1 MHEIGQVVAVVGV
14 LILLAHLLSA
24 LFARTRIP
32 DPLVLMMVGLL
43 LGPVFGITHTEAY
56 GQVGPIFTVITL
68 LIVLFEAG
76 LGLRPAEVGGA
87 VRGTMVLSVA
97 TFTASMFLVACVSYA
112 VTRADFLVCLML
124 GAAVGSLSPAVI
136 VAVARR
142 LGLKQETYSI
152 LLLESTV
159 SDVLSVVVFVALFEA
174 YKLGQL
180 NVGIVIGQIVASFV
194 VATIFGFLGAF
205 AWSMVLKQV
214 RELENS
220 MFMTA
225 AVVLVVYGAVE
236 LMGFSGAIAALA
248 FGIVIGNPESLHLSF
263 IKRFVSEELIGLNR
277 RERTFFS
284 EISFLLRALF
294 FVYAGISLQLTNW
307 MFVLLGLS
315 LTVLLYMVR
324 ILITRYTADPTLPD
338 KDVSVIAVMIPKGL
352 AAVVLASIPFQQGY
366 DTSGLI
372 QSVAY
377 SVVLF
382 SMVVTS
388 LLVFLLEKT
397 RVAGWYRR
405 AVSRAD
411 EI

>member
-1 MHEIGQVVAVVGV
+1 MHEIGQVVAVVGI

-32 DPLVLMMVGLL
+32 DPLILMMVGLL
-43 LGPVFGITHTEAY
+43 LGPVSGITHTEAY

-76 LGLRPAEVGGA
+76 IGLRPAEVGSA
-87 VRGTMVLSVA
+87 VRGTIVLSVT
-97 TFTASMFLVACVSYA
+97 TFVASMLLVTCVSYV
-112 VTRADFLVCLML
+112 VTRADLLMCLML

-159 SDVLSVVVFVALFEA
+159 SDVLGVVIFMALFEA

-225 AVVLVVYGAVE
+225 AVVFVVYGVVE

-248 FGIVIGNPESLHLSF
+248 FGIVIGNPESLRLPF

-284 EISFLLRALF
+284 EISFLLRSLF

-307 MFVLLGLS
+307 MFVLFGLS
-315 LTVLLYMVR
+315 LTVLMYTVR
-324 ILITRYTADPTLPD
+324 IPITRYTAAPTLPD

-366 DTSGLI
+366 DSGGLI

-382 SMVVTS
+382 SMVLTS
-388 LLVFLLEKT
+388 VLVFLLEKT
-397 RVAGWYRR
+397 RVARWYRR